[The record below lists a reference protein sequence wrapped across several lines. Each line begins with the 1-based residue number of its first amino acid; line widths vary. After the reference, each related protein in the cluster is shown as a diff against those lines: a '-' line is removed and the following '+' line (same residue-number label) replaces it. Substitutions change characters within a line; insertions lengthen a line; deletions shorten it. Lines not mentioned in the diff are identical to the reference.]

1 MIKGVNIN
9 KYKIEKI
16 KLINKNANIIKY
28 KLSTRAKEIIL
39 NISKENNSKIM
50 MLEFMKT
57 PFYILTYKKIDNEIK
72 INDSFEIS
80 NDEVTLELEC
90 QATCGI
96 NFKSEK

>member
-28 KLSTRAKEIIL
+28 KLSTKAKEIIL

-57 PFYILTYKKIDNEIK
+57 PFYILTYKKLIMKLRLMIVLK
-72 INDSFEIS
+72 Y
-80 NDEVTLELEC
+80 
-90 QATCGI
+90 QMM
-96 NFKSEK
+96 KQH